1 MTSASKMITLF
12 LVGCVL
18 MQTSKSRNH
27 LVFKFLFITQPLSPF
42 SVSAGPLAKLF
53 REDDDR
59 LNEVSG
65 EDWFQKPIRR
75 WERLFS
81 SSETPSGSRKPVI
94 RPSRSDKGETT
105 ESSKHAHSMIT
116 SMLGFV
122 SSVINFGKS
131 FVMDQ

>member
-1 MTSASKMITLF
+1 MTLASKMITLF

-18 MQTSKSRNH
+18 MQT
-27 LVFKFLFITQPLSPF
+27 VF
-42 SVSAGPLAKLF
+42 AGPLDKLF

-65 EDWFQKPIRR
+65 EEWFRKPIRR

-81 SSETPSGSRKPVI
+81 SGETPSGSRRQVI
-94 RPSRSDKGETT
+94 RPSRSDKAEST

-122 SSVINFGKS
+122 SSVINLGRS
-131 FVMDQ
+131 MVRDQ